1 MSELLKQISLEA
13 LVNTGFNKRFI
24 ELKKNPE
31 LLDEVFKVLSSHA
44 MRKLVK
50 NRDKV
55 PNISAECLH
64 ALEIAS
70 KYYDGWGYNEAKQS
84 RLADEVTQYIQEDFN
99 SRAKILLELDE
110 HRMKMTKALA
120 HEQKEIIEVNEGF
133 MPVFVSAESFDDEIV
148 FEFEDKIYWV
158 RMNSNKIED
167 EPILQECVDMLL
179 SIDPSI
185 EDDFEELYKGLCFKK
200 ADIDTKEFEHYKK
213 LLS

>member
-1 MSELLKQISLEA
+1 MSKLLKQISLEA
-13 LVNTGFNKRFI
+13 LIKTSFHERYI
-24 ELKKNPE
+24 ELRKNQK
-31 LLDEVFKVLSSHA
+31 LTDEVFKVLSSHA

-64 ALEIAS
+64 ALEISS
-70 KYYDGWGYNEAKQS
+70 KYYGKEYDEDKQD
-84 RLADEVTQYIQEDFN
+84 RLATEITKYIQEDFH

-120 HEQKEIIEVNEGF
+120 HEQKEIVEVNKGF
-133 MPVFVSAESFDDEIV
+133 MPVFVSVESFDDEIV

-158 RMNSNKIED
+158 RMNSDKIED
-167 EPILQECVDMLL
+167 EPILQECVDLIL
-179 SIDPSI
+179 SIDQSI
-185 EDDFEELYKGLCFKK
+185 EGDFEALAEGLRMYTKP
-200 ADIDTKEFEHYKK
+200 DTKEFEDYKK

>member
-13 LVNTGFNKRFI
+13 LVNTGFKERYI
-24 ELKKNPE
+24 ELKKNSK
-31 LLDEVFKVLSSHA
+31 LTNEVFKVLSSHA

-50 NRDKV
+50 HRDKV

-70 KYYDGWGYNEAKQS
+70 KYYDGEYNEDKQS

-133 MPVFVSAESFDDEIV
+133 MPVFVSAESFYDEIV

-167 EPILQECVDMLL
+167 EPILQECVDMIL

-185 EDDFEELYKGLCFKK
+185 EGDFEALAEGLRIFTKP
-200 ADIDTKEFEHYKK
+200 DTKEFEDYKK

>member
-13 LVNTGFNKRFI
+13 LVNTGFKERYI
-24 ELKKNPE
+24 ELKRNSKLSNE
-31 LLDEVFKVLSSHA
+31 LFKVLSSHA

-50 NRDKV
+50 HRDKV
-55 PNISAECLH
+55 PNISTECLH

-70 KYYDGWGYNEAKQS
+70 KYYDGEYNEAKQS

-158 RMNSNKIED
+158 RMNSDKIED

-185 EDDFEELYKGLCFKK
+185 EGDFEALAEGLRIFTNP
-200 ADIDTKEFEHYKK
+200 DTKEFEDYKK

>member
-13 LVNTGFNKRFI
+13 LVNTGFKERYI
-24 ELKKNPE
+24 ELKKNSK
-31 LLDEVFKVLSSHA
+31 LTDEVFKVLSSHA

-70 KYYDGWGYNEAKQS
+70 KYYDGEYNEDKQS
-84 RLADEVTQYIQEDFN
+84 RLVDEVTQYIQEDFN

-120 HEQKEIIEVNEGF
+120 HEQKEIIEVNKGF
-133 MPVFVSAESFDDEIV
+133 MPVFVSAESFYDEIV

-185 EDDFEELYKGLCFKK
+185 EGDFEALAEGLRIFTKP
-200 ADIDTKEFEHYKK
+200 DTKEFEDYKK

>member
-1 MSELLKQISLEA
+1 MSELLKQIYLEA
-13 LVNTGFNKRFI
+13 LIKTGFNKRFI

-31 LLDEVFKVLSSHA
+31 LLEEVFKVLSSHA

-64 ALEIAS
+64 ALEIVS
-70 KYYDGWGYNEAKQS
+70 KYYNEDKQS
-84 RLADEVTQYIQEDFN
+84 RLAADEVTQYIQEDFN

-120 HEQKEIIEVNEGF
+120 HEQKEIIEVYEGF

-148 FEFEDKIYWV
+148 FKFEDKIYWV
-158 RMNSNKIED
+158 RTKTKDIKD
-167 EPILQECVDMLL
+167 EPVLMECVDMLL
-179 SIDPSI
+179 SIEPSF
-185 EDDFEELYKGLCFKK
+185 EEDFEELYKGLCFKK

>member
-13 LVNTGFNKRFI
+13 LVNTGFKERYI
-24 ELKKNPE
+24 QLKLNTK
-31 LLDEVFKVLSSHA
+31 LTDEVFKVLSSHA

-55 PNISAECLH
+55 PNISTECLH

-70 KYYDGWGYNEAKQS
+70 KYYDGEYNEDKQS

-185 EDDFEELYKGLCFKK
+185 EGDFEALAEGLRIFTKP
-200 ADIDTKEFEHYKK
+200 DTKEFEDYKK